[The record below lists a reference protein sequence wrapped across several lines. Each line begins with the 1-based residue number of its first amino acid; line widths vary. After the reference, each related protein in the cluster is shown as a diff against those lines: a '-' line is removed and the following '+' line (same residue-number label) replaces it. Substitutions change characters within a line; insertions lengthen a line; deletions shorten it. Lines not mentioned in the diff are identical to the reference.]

1 MTSAKS
7 IAAIVPGIMSV
18 GLLGNTLQVLPK
30 KGKKV
35 KPQKMVN
42 VFATTMIGVPLI
54 GATSNMISKLP

>member
-1 MTSAKS
+1 MTFTKS
-7 IAAIVPGIMSV
+7 IVSIVPGVMSI

-54 GATSNMISKLP
+54 GSTSNMISKLP